1 MQKSSITSLTRSTV
15 MAMASIFSITLAAC
29 TSISSTSNVAA
40 RAVVE
45 QPTATAAAE
54 AEPARSLTM
63 RISAPGF
70 DTMAAYFDISEEE
83 LLIATGG
90 LPPNVEQAARLLGV
104 SEDEIRAQLP
114 PGFRPREG
122 RPDGL
127 VLSTSG
133 AFPGY
138 TLVAPMDKTITYLIN
153 NQGEI
158 VHEWQSEYT
167 PGNAAY
173 LLEDGSL
180 VRTALPQ
187 DNPMGLGAGNG
198 GIIEKFDWDG
208 NLTWSYK
215 LYGDDYTQHHD
226 ITIMPNGHILAL
238 VYEKLPAEAA
248 IALGRE
254 PRLIPEEW
262 QQVWGD
268 SVVEIDPTSNE
279 IVWRW
284 SVWDHIVQGIDPNLP
299 NYGDPAQTPGRININ
314 FIGSALSIDWIHL
327 NTVYY
332 NETLN
337 QIMLM
342 SREFSE
348 LWIIDR
354 SLSQEEAAGAAG
366 DLLYRWGNP
375 ETQNIAAERSLIFPH
390 DARWLSE
397 DAPNI
402 TIFNNGVNEIRKSTE
417 ILEIIPEMDAAGK
430 YVMLP
435 GAAQKAEI
443 VWTYAA
449 NPPESFYAPYQGG
462 AQTLPNG
469 NLLITDST
477 NGRIFEITASGETIW
492 DWYDEGG
499 SWLFRS
505 TRYAA
510 DYPAFEGKGLQ

>member
-1 MQKSSITSLTRSTV
+1 
-15 MAMASIFSITLAAC
+15 
-29 TSISSTSNVAA
+29 
-40 RAVVE
+40 
-45 QPTATAAAE
+45 
-54 AEPARSLTM
+54 
-63 RISAPGF
+63 
-70 DTMAAYFDISEEE
+70 
-83 LLIATGG
+83 
-90 LPPNVEQAARLLGV
+90 
-104 SEDEIRAQLP
+104 
-114 PGFRPREG
+114 
-122 RPDGL
+122 
-127 VLSTSG
+127 
-133 AFPGY
+133 
-138 TLVAPMDKTITYLIN
+138 MDKTITYLIN

-180 VRTALPQ
+180 IRTALPQ

-354 SLSQEEAAGAAG
+354 SLSQEDAAGAAG
-366 DLLYRWGNP
+366 DLL
-375 ETQNIAAERSLIFPH
+375 
-390 DARWLSE
+390 
-397 DAPNI
+397 
-402 TIFNNGVNEIRKSTE
+402 
-417 ILEIIPEMDAAGK
+417 
-430 YVMLP
+430 
-435 GAAQKAEI
+435 
-443 VWTYAA
+443 
-449 NPPESFYAPYQGG
+449 
-462 AQTLPNG
+462 
-469 NLLITDST
+469 
-477 NGRIFEITASGETIW
+477 
-492 DWYDEGG
+492 
-499 SWLFRS
+499 
-505 TRYAA
+505 
-510 DYPAFEGKGLQ
+510 